1 MTVPTRSRAASR
13 PRSSAPAE
21 APSPSTGSPSRR
33 GTASK
38 PNGRRSPAAQRAY
51 ARRAERTG
59 TARGTRGKATAARL
73 GLQNWPR
80 SRATFVIVLMALM
93 LCGVATSL
101 WLSTQAIADSY
112 RLDQL
117 KERNAQLAER
127 AEQLRREVGQLQS
140 PSSLAERAE
149 ALGMVPGGNPARL
162 VVKEDGSITVVGEP
176 VEAAKPRTATGPGA
190 DGTGEAP

>member
-1 MTVPTRSRAASR
+1 MTVSTRKRLTSTSGRASVSAKPVGSSG
-13 PRSSAPAE
+13 PKTTEPEPSGGRS
-21 APSPSTGSPSRR
+21 
-33 GTASK
+33 TAA
-38 PNGRRSPAAQRAY
+38 RRAY
-51 ARRAERTG
+51 ARRAGRSAAARD
-59 TARGTRGKATAARL
+59 ARGKPRAARL

-80 SRATFVIVLMALM
+80 SRATFVLVLMALM

-127 AEQLRREVGQLQS
+127 AEKLRREVGRLRS

-149 ALGMVPGGNPARL
+149 GLGMVPAGNPARL
-162 VVKEDGSITVVGEP
+162 VVRQDGSVTVVGEP
-176 VEAAKPRTATGPGA
+176 VEATAPKSQSDGA
-190 DGTGEAP
+190 RNDDRR